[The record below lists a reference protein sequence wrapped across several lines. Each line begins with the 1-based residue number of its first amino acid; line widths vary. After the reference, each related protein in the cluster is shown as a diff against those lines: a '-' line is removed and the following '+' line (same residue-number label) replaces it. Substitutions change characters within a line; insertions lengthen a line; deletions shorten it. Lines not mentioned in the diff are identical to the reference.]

1 MGHDVRMIDRGLKA
15 FAAELIGTM
24 VLMMAG
30 PGSAVLA
37 AKSIGVFGVAVSFGL
52 ALAVLAYAIGPISGC
67 HINPAV
73 TFGLWLAKRIKGE
86 DAIYYVV
93 AQLVGAF
100 VGGLVI
106 WVIAKSHKGFDAT
119 NNFAANGWGRFSPGG
134 YRILGALMVEVI
146 FTAVLVFVVLATSH
160 GRFPKPFGPIA
171 LGATLTLIHLV
182 TIPVD
187 NTSVNPARSFGAAVF
202 AGTGALR
209 QLWVFLLFPLLGSV
223 LGLLAWLA
231 VDDSKLEDTLLG
243 ESDALRDVRDR
254 ATTVVHKA
262 AEAAGDALD

>member
-1 MGHDVRMIDRGLKA
+1 MVDRGLKA

-37 AKSIGVFGVAVSFGL
+37 ADRIGVAGVSVAFGL
-52 ALAVLAYAIGPISGC
+52 ALMVMDYVIGPISGC

-73 TFGLWLAKRIKGE
+73 TAGLWLARRIKGA
-86 DAIYYVV
+86 DAVQYVV

-100 VGGLVI
+100 LGGLAI
-106 WVIAKSHKGFDAT
+106 WLIAKSDDTFDAT
-119 NNFAANGWGRFSPGG
+119 NNFAANGWDRFSPGG
-134 YRILGALMVEVI
+134 HGIWGAIVVEVL
-146 FTAVLVFVVLATSH
+146 FTAVLVFAVLATGH
-160 GRFPKPFGPIA
+160 ARFPAGLGPIA
-171 LGATLTLIHLV
+171 VGGALALIHLV

-202 AGTGALR
+202 AGSDALG
-209 QLWVFLLFPLLGSV
+209 QLWLFLVFPLVGAV

-243 ESDALRDVRDR
+243 TSDALREVRDA
-254 ATTVVHKA
+254 ATKVVHKA
-262 AEAAGDALD
+262 ADAAGDALD